1 MSIDSLE
8 VPEIN
13 PGIKLPKSNEEW
25 NTANAYFKS
34 IFLNIKIQP
43 NSLDSTIKYVSDSIY
58 NYFKATCGTVN
69 SVNQSNE
76 FYSKYK
82 DLTAKVLKQK
92 LRKLKYHN
100 DPLPEIKYVSRLL
113 RSSLKSKQTSS
124 NSSVNM
130 GNQDNYIRK
139 NFWGFVKN
147 VLERGSSVLRSYTP
161 DHCKNCFIKIF
172 STVRPLQIISIP
184 SWIPKFSESST
195 PFDLSP
201 PTYQKFPHIYYH

>member
-1 MSIDSLE
+1 M
-8 VPEIN
+8 
-13 PGIKLPKSNEEW
+13 PKSNEEW
-25 NTANAYFKS
+25 NTANEYFKC

-43 NSLDSTIKYVSDSIY
+43 NSLDFTITYVSDSIY
-58 NYFKATCGTVN
+58 NYFKTTCGTVN
-69 SVNQSNE
+69 SANESNE

-92 LRKLKYHN
+92 LRNLKYHN

-130 GNQDNYIRK
+130 GNQDNYMRK

-147 VLERGSSVLRSYTP
+147 VLERGSSVLPSFIR
-161 DHCKNCFIKIF
+161 DHCTKFFIKIL
-172 STVRPLQIISIP
+172 STVRPFQTFSNP
-184 SWIPKFSESST
+184 SWIPKFSEPST
-195 PFDLSP
+195 SERYWCHTKNEVIGFSMPARQIVDNMLQEMP
-201 PTYQKFPHIYYH
+201 LP